1 MKQLI
6 CYLVASVSFAVAASA
21 QHCEDCRYLSD
32 VFDSITVTTVQY
44 GEGLNYQ
51 GNNQQL
57 FMDIYQP
64 VGDTA
69 TNRPVL
75 VFAFGGG
82 FIQGDRFE
90 LHATKTC
97 ERFARAG
104 YVAVSIDYRYN
115 FDIPYGLL
123 NGLDKEAIRVFFR
136 AVQDMRASIQ
146 YMKYSADS
154 LGNPYNINR
163 DMVFNAGASSGGIT
177 ALLSAYGDKASE
189 WGQIADTSAIG
200 IYGGYN
206 ATSANGPHRN
216 TDWETVGVISIAGA
230 MLYTNW
236 MEAGDIPVIMAHG
249 DDDQTV
255 PYKDEATLNTFLNF
269 AQVQL
274 LGSYIVD
281 TAARNRGVCSH
292 LYTMVGEDHPSN
304 SWPDYF
310 FQSIYARMMPRM
322 KAIMDGKSFC
332 CGFDVTIDGD
342 SIKGVVNPGDELV
355 LTTTA
360 TNAPGNL
367 SYHWCSYTCDGTNA
381 TAVSATMYPEP
392 DTVQY
397 YILTAEDAQCVSTD
411 YVAVKLVDSLPS
423 GLMETAGNAQFSLY
437 PNPTNGQVYIVL
449 DGNAGEAQLLI
460 TDLAGKAILPEQA
473 ITGKQLLNVSGLA
486 QGIYLVHI
494 FTEQESG
501 VERLV
506 VE

>member
-1 MKQLI
+1 MKLFT
-6 CYLVASVSFAVAASA
+6 CYLMASLCFAITLSA

-32 VFDSITVTTVQY
+32 VFDSVSVTTVQF

-51 GNNQQL
+51 GNNQEL
-57 FMDIYQP
+57 FMDIYEP
-64 VGDTA
+64 VGDTV

-115 FDIPYGLL
+115 FDIPYGIL

-163 DMVFNAGASSGGIT
+163 DMIFNAGASSGGIT
-177 ALLSAYGDKASE
+177 ALLTAYGDKASE
-189 WGQIADTSAIG
+189 WRQIADTSAIS

-206 ATSANGPHRN
+206 ATSANGPHAAS
-216 TDWETVGVISIAGA
+216 DWKTVGVISIAGA
-230 MLYTNW
+230 MLYTDW
-236 MEAGDIPVIMAHG
+236 METGDIPVIMAHG

-255 PYKDEATLNTFLNF
+255 PFQDEATLNTFLNF

-281 TAARNRGVCSH
+281 TAAKNRGVCSH

-310 FQSIYARMMPRM
+310 FQSIYARMLPRM

-332 CGFDVTIDGD
+332 CGFEVAIEGD
-342 SIKGVVNPGDELV
+342 SIKGVLQPGDELT
-355 LTTTA
+355 LTSSTA
-360 TNAPGNL
+360 SDPGNL
-367 SYHWCSYTCDGTNA
+367 NYHWCSYTCDGTNA
-381 TAVSATMYPEP
+381 MATTATIYPEP

-411 YVAVKLVDSLPS
+411 YVAIKIVDSLPS
-423 GLMETAGNAQFSLY
+423 GLADVATNAQFRLY
-437 PNPTNGQVYIVL
+437 PNPANGQVFVVL
-449 DGNAGEAQLLI
+449 NGNITDAQMLI
-460 TDLAGKAILPEQA
+460 TDLAGKAVLPEQA
-473 ITGKQLLNVSGLA
+473 IAGKQVFNVSGLA
-486 QGIYLVHI
+486 AGVYLVHI
-494 FTEQESG
+494 FGAQGSA

>member
-6 CYLVASVSFAVAASA
+6 CYLVASVSFAMAASA
-21 QHCEDCRYLSD
+21 QQCEDCRYLSD
-32 VFDSITVTTVQY
+32 VFDSVKVTTVQY

-51 GNNQQL
+51 GNNQAL
-57 FMDIYQP
+57 FMDIYEP

-115 FDIPYGLL
+115 FDIAYGLL
-123 NGLDKEAIRVFFR
+123 NGVNKEAIRVFFR

-146 YMKYSADS
+146 YMKYSADA
-154 LGNPYNINR
+154 LGNPYNIDPNKI
-163 DMVFNAGASSGGIT
+163 FNAGASSGGIT
-177 ALLSAYGDKASE
+177 ALAMAYGDKSTE
-189 WGQIADTSAIG
+189 WLDIADTSAIDL
-200 IYGGYN
+200 YGGFN
-206 ATSANGPHRN
+206 ATSANGPHSAYDWN
-216 TDWETVGVISIAGA
+216 TIGVISIAGA
-230 MLYTNW
+230 LLNTEW

-255 PYKDEATLNTFLNF
+255 PYKDEATLNSFLVF
-269 AQVQL
+269 ANVELQ
-274 LGSYIVD
+274 GSYMVD
-281 TAARNRGVCSH
+281 TAAQSKGVCSH

-310 FQSIYARMMPRM
+310 FQSIYARMLPRM
-322 KAIMDGKSFC
+322 KAIMDGKSYC
-332 CGFDVTIDGD
+332 CGFEVAIEGD
-342 SIKGVVNPGDELV
+342 SIKGVLNPGDEIT
-355 LTTTA
+355 LTSTTA
-360 TNAPGNL
+360 NDPGNL
-367 SYHWCSYTCDGTNA
+367 NYHWCSYTCDGTNA
-381 TAVSATMYPEP
+381 TTPGATVYPEP

-411 YVAVKLVDSLPS
+411 YVAVKLVDSLPT
-423 GLMETAGNAQFSLY
+423 GLIETAGNAQFRLY
-437 PNPTNGQVYIVL
+437 PNPTTGQVYIVL

-460 TDLAGKAILPEQA
+460 TDLAGRSILPEQA

-486 QGIYLVHI
+486 QGMYLVHI
-494 FTEQESG
+494 FTEQGSG

>member
-1 MKQLI
+1 MKRLI
-6 CYLVASVSFAVAASA
+6 CHFVACVSFAVSVNA
-21 QHCEDCRYLSD
+21 QQCTDCRYLSD
-32 VFDSITVTTVQY
+32 VFDSVSITTVQF
-44 GEGLNYQ
+44 GEGRNYQ
-51 GNNQQL
+51 GNNQEL

-64 VGDTA
+64 VGDTV

-115 FDIPYGLL
+115 FDISYGLL

-189 WGQIADTSAIG
+189 WRQIADTSAIS

-206 ATSANGPHRN
+206 ATSANGPHAAS
-216 TDWETVGVISIAGA
+216 DWETVGVISIAGA
-230 MLYTNW
+230 MLYTDW
-236 MEAGDIPVIMAHG
+236 METGDIPAILAHG

-255 PYKDEATLNTFLNF
+255 PYKDEATLNTFLDF

-281 TAARNRGVCSH
+281 TAAQNRGVCSN

-332 CGFDVTIDGD
+332 CGFEVAIDGD
-342 SIKGVVNPGDELV
+342 SIQGVVNAGDELV
-355 LTTTA
+355 LTSTT
-360 TNAPGNL
+360 TSDPGNL
-367 SYHWCSYTCDGTNA
+367 NYHWCAYTCDGTNA
-381 TAVSATMYPEP
+381 TTNGATVYPEP

-411 YVAVKLVDSLPS
+411 YVAVKLVDSIPTGMLDV
-423 GLMETAGNAQFSLY
+423 TVNAQFRMY
-437 PNPTNGQVYIVL
+437 PNPANGEVFVAL
-449 DGNAGEAQLLI
+449 NAKVAEAHLLI
-460 TDLAGKAILPEQA
+460 TDLAGKTVLPQQP
-473 ITGKQLLNVSGLA
+473 IVGKQVVNVSGLA
-486 QGIYLVHI
+486 AGVYLVHI
-494 FTEQESG
+494 FSADG
-501 VERLV
+501 SAVERLV